1 MGMVMV
7 LHQASD
13 NTIDRLLADP
23 PLVWQFLAPDN
34 PEVYTEARRASRGLL
49 TRLLGR
55 RAEVPPLE
63 LSEDEGELLDL
74 DKSWHGIHFL
84 LTETAWEG
92 EAPLNFVVGG
102 GTEIAGQD
110 VGYGPAR
117 AFRSDEVRII
127 SQALERVSTEELCA
141 RFDPDAMRAAE
152 VYPDIWESP
161 SVDDGPLLFLTQHLE
176 DLRGALRTLVARQRG
191 LVVTLS

>member
-1 MGMVMV
+1 M
-7 LHQASD
+7 
-13 NTIDRLLADP
+13 AD
-23 PLVWQFLAPDN
+23 AN
-34 PEVYTEARRASRGLL
+34 RSSSRGAHFRGTPRRMRGGADAGVASVILL
-49 TRLLGR
+49 VILGVIVMLALVGR
-55 RAEVPPLE
+55 
-63 LSEDEGELLDL
+63 G
-74 DKSWHGIHFL
+74 G
-84 LTETAWEG
+84 
-92 EAPLNFVVGG
+92 APR
-102 GTEIAGQD
+102 
-110 VGYGPAR
+110 PAR